1 MCSRTGTHSF
11 TPTQARALPP
21 THGTCTATF
30 TSTNT
35 NSMFNFLPTPRAPI
49 KSLVSHST
57 LLLLW
62 QASHTVRLQD
72 THAQGL
78 PLLSHTS
85 FNRTRAF
92 LLRQYPIFSIPPYQ
106 PPPPSLP
113 SAPDEPRAACP
124 TYTRQLS
131 TQTWKY
137 GCRDYRDASLI
148 AHPVATLAPSGLLHA
163 NPAVIWPVY
172 VI

>member
-1 MCSRTGTHSF
+1 MDLGCRRCTCAPLFVVKDVTSREGVAVSCVRTGALCSRTGTHSF

-49 KSLVSHST
+49 TSFVSHST

-62 QASHTVRLQD
+62 QASHTVQLQD

-113 SAPDEPRAACP
+113 SAPDEPKAACP
-124 TYTRQLS
+124 THIRQLS
-131 TQTWKY
+131 T
-137 GCRDYRDASLI
+137 DLE
-148 AHPVATLAPSGLLHA
+148 
-163 NPAVIWPVY
+163 IWM
-172 VI
+172 